1 MGNRIAWAFSGALLG
16 FALLAMTSIGVFV
29 LIAAVAMALPLAI
42 LRAPGSPWFLV
53 GGGVTFAVAW
63 LSLVLDPNAPDDSLW
78 PVVAGLAIAITGGVL
93 ARGTTGRVTK

>member
-1 MGNRIAWAFSGALLG
+1 MGNRIAWAFSGALFG

-29 LIAAVAMALPLAI
+29 LIAAVAMALPLVI

-53 GGGVTFAVAW
+53 GGGVTFALAW

-78 PVVAGLAIAITGGVL
+78 PVLVGMAIAIIGGVL
-93 ARGTTGRVTK
+93 TRSGAGRVTK

>member
-1 MGNRIAWAFSGALLG
+1 MGNRIAWGFSGALLG

-29 LIAAVAMALPLAI
+29 LIAAVAMAIPLSI

-53 GGGVTFAVAW
+53 GGGVTFALAW

-78 PVVAGLAIAITGGVL
+78 PVVVGLGIGIAGGAL
-93 ARGTTGRVTK
+93 ARGTSDRVTE